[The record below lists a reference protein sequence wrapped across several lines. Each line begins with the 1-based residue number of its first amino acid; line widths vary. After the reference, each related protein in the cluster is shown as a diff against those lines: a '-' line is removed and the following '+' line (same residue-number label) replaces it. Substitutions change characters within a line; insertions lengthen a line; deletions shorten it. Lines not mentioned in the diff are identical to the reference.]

1 MSLEDDKRTEN
12 TNIEEPNKNDLI
24 DDNDEIEEKNKEE
37 EHENDNDNENE
48 NDNEIENDNENENNI
63 SNGLNEQVESG
74 INEMNEKPKL
84 RKYTPKT
91 EQEAIKARIIN
102 LEMNEKPRDE
112 HPNDTYDFHMHDNLE
127 TGNGQIEKF
136 RIPPELKKTF
146 IIVMILA
153 ILGVTLI
160 ICGFI
165 KAISDATPGGGIMFW
180 VLGTV
185 VIIPGG
191 FYSYQFYK
199 AKKAKE
205 EYRRQDILD
214 NIPQL

>member
-1 MSLEDDKRTEN
+1 MLKKQILLKMEK
-12 TNIEEPNKNDLI
+12 KQDLI
-24 DDNDEIEEKNKEE
+24 DEFEEAEEKSNEKGI
-37 EHENDNDNENE
+37 ENE
-48 NDNEIENDNENENNI
+48 NKNNI
-63 SNGLNEQVESG
+63 SGLGESVEKVDEK
-74 INEMNEKPKL
+74 IKEKPKL
-84 RKYTPKT
+84 KKYVPKN
-91 EQEAIKARIIN
+91 EQEALRARIIN
-102 LEMNEKPRDE
+102 LEIKEKPHEEMKDNFE
-112 HPNDTYDFHMHDNLE
+112 FPIHDNLE
-127 TGNGQIEKF
+127 TGGHEQMEKF
-136 RIPPELKKTF
+136 KIPPELKKTF
-146 IIVMILA
+146 IIVIILA

>member
-1 MSLEDDKRTEN
+1 MKEKEEENNDKK
-12 TNIEEPNKNDLI
+12 IKDLI
-24 DDNDEIEEKNKEE
+24 DDNIEENEKKLD
-37 EHENDNDNENE
+37 ENRISNGLSDSQN
-48 NDNEIENDNENENNI
+48 NNI
-63 SNGLNEQVESG
+63 SNISEKE
-74 INEMNEKPKL
+74 EEFKPKK
-84 RKYTPKT
+84 KYIPRN
-91 EQEAIKARIIN
+91 EQEALKAKIIN
-102 LEMNEKPRDE
+102 LELKEKPNN
-112 HPNDTYDFHMHDNLE
+112 NDIYQDYNHKIHENIDIGIRYTK
-127 TGNGQIEKF
+127 EKF
-136 RIPPELKKTF
+136 KIPKELKKTF
-146 IIVMILA
+146 IIVLILA
-153 ILGVTLI
+153 ILGITLI

>member
-1 MSLEDDKRTEN
+1 MSSGEN
-12 TNIEEPNKNDLI
+12 NPNIKETNIIGDTKDNPDLI
-24 DDNDEIEEKNKEE
+24 DDFEEVEEKSDDKGIEKQN
-37 EHENDNDNENE
+37 NN
-48 NDNEIENDNENENNI
+48 IEN
-63 SNGLNEQVESG
+63 GLTYEKNEQ
-74 INEMNEKPKL
+74 IKEKPKL
-84 RKYTPKT
+84 KKYIPKN
-91 EQEAIKARIIN
+91 EQEALKARIIN
-102 LEMNEKPRDE
+102 LEMKEKPCKQKKE
-112 HPNDTYDFHMHDNLE
+112 NNDFNMHENLD
-127 TGNGQIEKF
+127 TGAPDQMEKF
-136 RIPPELKKTF
+136 KIPPELKKTF

-153 ILGVTLI
+153 VLGVTLI

>member
-1 MSLEDDKRTEN
+1 MNEDE
-12 TNIEEPNKNDLI
+12 NKNKEENVKKEKDLI
-24 DDNDEIEEKNKEE
+24 DDNEEEENKEDIEEENKVQNGINDSKDNTSNISEKEE
-37 EHENDNDNENE
+37 EENPK
-48 NDNEIENDNENENNI
+48 
-63 SNGLNEQVESG
+63 
-74 INEMNEKPKL
+74 EKKVYN
-84 RKYTPKT
+84 KYIPRN
-91 EQEAIKARIIN
+91 EQEALKAKIIN
-102 LEMNEKPRDE
+102 LELKEKPNNELDYNYSYRIHE
-112 HPNDTYDFHMHDNLE
+112 N
-127 TGNGQIEKF
+127 IEANTKINKKKF
-136 RIPPELKKTF
+136 KIPKKLKKTF
-146 IIVMILA
+146 IIVLILT
-153 ILGVTLI
+153 ILGITLI

>member
-1 MSLEDDKRTEN
+1 MNSDEKNENNED
-12 TNIEEPNKNDLI
+12 TNIEHSNKITDLI
-24 DDNDEIEEKNKEE
+24 DEIEEVEAEDKNKEK
-37 EHENDNDNENE
+37 
-48 NDNEIENDNENENNI
+48 ENENNI
-63 SNGLNEQVESG
+63 SNGISEPADNGEEHTNG
-74 INEMNEKPKL
+74 KPKL
-84 RKYTPKT
+84 KKYAPKN
-91 EQEAIKARIIN
+91 EQEALKARIIN
-102 LEMNEKPRDE
+102 LEIKEKPHDQLKE
-112 HPNDTYDFHMHDNLE
+112 SYDFHMHENLD
-127 TGNGQIEKF
+127 TNVPGQIEKF
-136 RIPPELKKTF
+136 RIPRELKKTF

-153 ILGVTLI
+153 TLGVALI

-185 VIIPGG
+185 VLIPGG